1 MTEASRGSTSE
12 KTMTET
18 VRRPSIVRTIADLR
32 ARVGRWR
39 AAGETVALVPTMGA
53 LHDGHL
59 SLVADGFRRAD
70 HVVVSIFVNPT
81 QFAPHEDFQTYPRTE
96 QSDVDKLVDLGTDLV
111 FAPNGLEMYPLG
123 NATRLE
129 MAGPADGLESDFR
142 PHFFGGVA
150 TIVAKLLIACG
161 PDFAIFGEKDY
172 QQLAV
177 VRQMVSD
184 LALPVAI
191 VGATTVREADGLAMS
206 SRNAYLSAEE
216 RTIAPVIFAEMNRIA
231 EAARKGGDVASLCE
245 AAGATLIAAGFR
257 QIDYVTV
264 RNAVT
269 LAPPS
274 GEAGETLRVLV
285 AVWLGKTRLIDNL
298 AV

>member
-1 MTEASRGSTSE
+1 MTQSN
-12 KTMTET
+12 
-18 VRRPSIVRTIADLR
+18 RRPAIVRTIADLR
-32 ARVGRWR
+32 AQVARWR
-39 AAGETVALVPTMGA
+39 AKGETCAMVPTMGA
-53 LHDGHL
+53 LHEGHL
-59 SLVADGFRRAD
+59 SLVEEGFRRAD

-96 QSDVDKLVDLGTDLV
+96 GSDLDKLTGLSTDLV
-111 FAPNGLEMYPLG
+111 FAPNALEMYPLG
-123 NATRLE
+123 NATRIE
-129 MAGPADGLESDFR
+129 MGGPANGLESDFR

-177 VRQMVSD
+177 VRQMVCD
-184 LALPVAI
+184 LSLPVVI
-191 VGATTVREADGLAMS
+191 VGAPTVREADGLAMS

-216 RTIAPVIFAEMNRIA
+216 RAIAPRLAAEMNA
-231 EAARKGGDVASLCE
+231 VAAVARARGDVAAACE
-245 AAGATLIAAGFR
+245 ASSKALVAAGFG

-269 LAPPS
+269 LAAPS
-274 GEAGETLRVLV
+274 GEAGEPLRVLM
-285 AVWLGKTRLIDNL
+285 AAWLGRTRLIDN
-298 AV
+298 AGV